1 MQWWYDSVLSF
12 ALAYGLFLFRK
23 YGRVLHIHISAWPD
37 CLNKIFPPLS
47 SFRIQVEAKVTSR
60 EDLRN
65 LELSETRILLLYSTK
80 PEARQIMEW
89 AKEAGL
95 TGDSYVWVTTQS
107 VIGESKEASSDF
119 PAGMLGRLFPTF
131 E

>member
-1 MQWWYDSVLSF
+1 MGCYSTVVDHIILKYF
-12 ALAYGLFLFRK
+12 IPLF
-23 YGRVLHIHISAWPD
+23 
-37 CLNKIFPPLS
+37 

-119 PAGMLGRLFPTF
+119 PAGMLGRFFRL
-131 E
+131 

>member
-1 MQWWYDSVLSF
+1 MQGWNDYVLSF
-12 ALAYGLFLFRK
+12 ALSYGLFLFRK
-23 YGRVLHIHISAWPD
+23 YGRVHIHISAWPD
-37 CLNKIFPPLS
+37 CIKIFPPLF

-65 LELSETRILLLYSTK
+65 LEMSETRILLLYSTK